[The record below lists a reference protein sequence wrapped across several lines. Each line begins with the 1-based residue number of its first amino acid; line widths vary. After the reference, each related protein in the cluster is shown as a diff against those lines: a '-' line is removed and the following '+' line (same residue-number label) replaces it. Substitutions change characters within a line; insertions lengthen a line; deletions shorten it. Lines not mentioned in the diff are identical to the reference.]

1 MNQRNDGEQMENA
14 RMWSVVRCPV
24 EIPSANVDSATL
36 DWQGGKRCSKKKKNP
51 QNKIPNPRP

>member
-36 DWQGGKRCSKKKKNP
+36 DWQGGKRCSKKKKKP
-51 QNKIPNPRP
+51 SK